1 MNNADFERETAYQTT
16 MSLVRQLKKNGV
28 VTDEEYRKINTV
40 MLERYRPVFG
50 ALLCG
55 YKL

>member
-1 MNNADFERETAYQTT
+1 MNNADFEREAAYQTT

-28 VTDEEYRKINTV
+28 VTDEEYRKINTS
-40 MLERYRPVFG
+40 MLERYRPVLG
-50 ALLCG
+50 TLLSG